1 MRWLK
6 SMRVLRIGVLIF
18 VSIVLFAFI
27 ESEEDSFNL
36 RIRKEMSVQ
45 TDSLL
50 TDVALLSKLCSVK
63 QFDIEKSKQLLT
75 VCRNRYKRIEAI
87 LIYFFP
93 GEAFRLNKP
102 VIPAIEEDDEISP
115 PVPYSGFQFIEN
127 MLYSDS
133 LAFQRKQLNNAIDEC
148 YSLISNLPNAYEQFV
163 FDERSVWEAMQM
175 QLVRQFILGFAEFE
189 TPDSKNGVEES
200 IHVLL
205 GFDELIKTLYHDAGE
220 NKKADLNFFFS
231 EIERSTN
238 KLKQYSKGSV
248 DYFQFYSEYY
258 NDLSGSLSKLRD
270 IMLSEKNQY
279 FTTAINF
286 QNRSIFDPHA
296 FNSYFFLPGKTHAN
310 QKEVAELGRIL
321 FFDPALS
328 ANSLRA
334 CASCHQPEK
343 AFTDGLPLSQS
354 FEPGKFLTR
363 NAPTIINSVLQRRLF
378 HDGRAF
384 SFEDQAGRVMSNP
397 LEMHNDFQT
406 VASKLVHSA
415 EYRKRFRSAFEG
427 TEDTSITGR
436 SVLIAIAEY
445 ERTLIGMNTRFDKAI
460 SNRENDLSNDE
471 IAGFNIF
478 MGKAACG
485 SCHFLPLFNSLV
497 PPVYVETEWEV
508 IGVPSAK
515 LSNPRELDGDI
526 GRYEIIPVDIFK
538 NAFKTPGLR
547 NIALTAPYMH
557 NGVFKS
563 LDEVIDFYDR
573 GGGKGLGITVENQ
586 TLSDEPLN
594 LTPTEKF
601 QLKVFLESLNDTITL
616 NEIPVKLPEFED
628 NELLNR
634 RKVGGEY

>member
-115 PVPYSGFQFIEN
+115 PVPYSGFQFIES

-205 GFDELIKTLYHDAGE
+205 GFNELIQTLYHDAGE

-238 KLKQYSKGSV
+238 RLKQYTKGSV

>member
-1 MRWLK
+1 
-6 SMRVLRIGVLIF
+6 MRVLRIGVLIF

-75 VCRNRYKRIEAI
+75 ICRNRYKRIEAI

-573 GGGKGLGITVENQ
+573 GGGKGLGIAVENQ

>member
-1 MRWLK
+1 
-6 SMRVLRIGVLIF
+6 MRVLRIGVLIF

>member
-1 MRWLK
+1 
-6 SMRVLRIGVLIF
+6 MRVLRIGVLIF

-75 VCRNRYKRIEAI
+75 ICRNRYKRIEAI

-115 PVPYSGFQFIEN
+115 PVPYSGFQFIES

-296 FNSYFFLPGKTHAN
+296 FNSYFFLPGKAHAN

-573 GGGKGLGITVENQ
+573 GGGKGLGIAVENQ

>member
-1 MRWLK
+1 
-6 SMRVLRIGVLIF
+6 MRVLRIGVLIF

-628 NELLNR
+628 NESLNL
-634 RKVGGEY
+634 RKIGGDY

>member
-1 MRWLK
+1 
-6 SMRVLRIGVLIF
+6 MRVLRIGVLIF

-573 GGGKGLGITVENQ
+573 GGGKGLGIAVENQ

>member
-1 MRWLK
+1 
-6 SMRVLRIGVLIF
+6 
-18 VSIVLFAFI
+18 
-27 ESEEDSFNL
+27 
-36 RIRKEMSVQ
+36 MSVQ

-75 VCRNRYKRIEAI
+75 ICRNRYKRIEAI

-115 PVPYSGFQFIEN
+115 PVPYSGFQFIES

>member
-1 MRWLK
+1 
-6 SMRVLRIGVLIF
+6 MRVLRIGVLIF

-296 FNSYFFLPGKTHAN
+296 FNSYFFLPGKAHAN

-628 NELLNR
+628 NESLNL
-634 RKVGGEY
+634 RKIGGDY

>member
-115 PVPYSGFQFIEN
+115 PVPYSGFQFIES

-573 GGGKGLGITVENQ
+573 GGGKGLGIAVENQ

>member
-50 TDVALLSKLCSVK
+50 TDVAMLSKLCSVK

-115 PVPYSGFQFIEN
+115 PVPYSGFQFIES

>member
-1 MRWLK
+1 
-6 SMRVLRIGVLIF
+6 MRVLRIGVLIF

-115 PVPYSGFQFIEN
+115 PVPYSGFQFIES

-296 FNSYFFLPGKTHAN
+296 FNSYFFLPGKAHAN

-573 GGGKGLGITVENQ
+573 GGGKGLGIAVENQ

>member
-1 MRWLK
+1 
-6 SMRVLRIGVLIF
+6 MRVLRIGVLIF

-75 VCRNRYKRIEAI
+75 ICRNRYKRIEAI

-115 PVPYSGFQFIEN
+115 PVPYSGFQFIES

-573 GGGKGLGITVENQ
+573 GGGKGLGIAVENQ

>member
-1 MRWLK
+1 
-6 SMRVLRIGVLIF
+6 MRVLRIGVLIF

-50 TDVALLSKLCSVK
+50 TDVAMLSKLCSVK

-115 PVPYSGFQFIEN
+115 PVPYSGFQFIES

>member
-50 TDVALLSKLCSVK
+50 TDVAMLSKLCSVK

-75 VCRNRYKRIEAI
+75 ICRNRYKRIEAI

-115 PVPYSGFQFIEN
+115 PVPYSGFQFIES

-573 GGGKGLGITVENQ
+573 GGGKGLGIAVENQ

>member
-1 MRWLK
+1 
-6 SMRVLRIGVLIF
+6 MRVLRIGVLIF

-115 PVPYSGFQFIEN
+115 PVPYSGFQFIES

>member
-1 MRWLK
+1 
-6 SMRVLRIGVLIF
+6 LIF

-75 VCRNRYKRIEAI
+75 ICRNRYKRIEAI

-115 PVPYSGFQFIEN
+115 PVPYSGFQFIES

-573 GGGKGLGITVENQ
+573 GGGKGLGIAVENQ

>member
-75 VCRNRYKRIEAI
+75 ICRNRYKRIEAI

-115 PVPYSGFQFIEN
+115 PVPYSGFQFIES

-296 FNSYFFLPGKTHAN
+296 FNSYFFLPGKAHAN

>member
-75 VCRNRYKRIEAI
+75 ICRNRYKRIEAI

-573 GGGKGLGITVENQ
+573 GGGKGLGIAVENQ

>member
-1 MRWLK
+1 
-6 SMRVLRIGVLIF
+6 MRVLRIGVLIF

-75 VCRNRYKRIEAI
+75 ICRNRYKRIEAI

-296 FNSYFFLPGKTHAN
+296 FNSYFFLPGKAHAN

>member
-115 PVPYSGFQFIEN
+115 PVPYSGFQFIES

>member
-1 MRWLK
+1 MKWLD
-6 SMRVLRIGVLIF
+6 RIGVFRF
-18 VSIVLFAFI
+18 VILVFIPIALLAF
-27 ESEEDSFNL
+27 SGGDEDTFNL
-36 RIRKEMSVQ
+36 RLRKEMTSQ

-50 TDVALLSKLCSVK
+50 LDVRLLSKICSEKQIDTVK
-63 QFDIEKSKQLLT
+63 AKSVLAN
-75 VCRNRYKRIEAI
+75 CRYRYKRIEAI
-87 LIYFFP
+87 LVYFFP

-102 VIPAIEEDDEISP
+102 VVPAIEEDDEISP
-115 PVPYSGFQFIEN
+115 PVPYSGFQYIEKI
-127 MLYSDS
+127 LYSDS
-133 LAFQRKQLNNAIDEC
+133 LSFQRKQLNNAVDEC
-148 YSLISNLPNAYEQFV
+148 YALILDLPKAYNQFV
-163 FDERSVWEAMQM
+163 FDERSVWEALQM
-175 QLVRQFILGFAEFE
+175 QLVRQFMLGFADFE
-189 TPDSKNGVEES
+189 TADSKKGVEES
-200 IHVLL
+200 AFVLQ
-205 GFDELIKTLYHDAGE
+205 GFKELITRLYYDTDEKNKT
-220 NKKADLNFFFS
+220 DLNIFFTA
-231 EIERSTN
+231 IERSTGILHKYVN
-238 KLKQYSKGSV
+238 REV
-248 DYFQFYSEYY
+248 NYFEFYSEYY

-270 IMLSEKNQY
+270 IMLSSGNLY

-286 QNRSIFDPHA
+286 QNRSIFDPHS
-296 FNSYFFLPGKTHAN
+296 FNSYFFVPGKTHAN

-334 CASCHQPEK
+334 CASCHQPDK
-343 AFTDGLPLSQS
+343 AFTDGLALSQS

-397 LEMHNDFQT
+397 LEMHNDFHT
-406 VASKLVHSA
+406 VADKLVHSK
-415 EYRKRFRSAFEG
+415 EYRDRFRSAFSG

-436 SVLIAIAEY
+436 SILIAIAEY

-460 SNRENDLSNDE
+460 SNRENSLNNDE

-478 MGKAACG
+478 MGKGACA

-515 LSNPRELDGDI
+515 LTNPRELDSDI
-526 GRYEIIPVDIFK
+526 GRYDIIPVDIFK

-557 NGVFKS
+557 NGVFKT
-563 LDEVIDFYDR
+563 LEEVIDFYDR
-573 GGGKGLGITVENQ
+573 GGGKGLGFDVPNQ
-586 TLSDEPLN
+586 TLSEEPLD

-601 QLKVFLESLNDTITL
+601 QLKAFLETLNDTITL
-616 NEIPVKLPEFED
+616 NEIPDKLPEFEN
-628 NELLNR
+628 NEKLNK

>member
-1 MRWLK
+1 
-6 SMRVLRIGVLIF
+6 MRVLRIGVLIF

-50 TDVALLSKLCSVK
+50 TDVAMLSKLCSVK
-63 QFDIEKSKQLLT
+63 QFDFEKSKQLLT
-75 VCRNRYKRIEAI
+75 ICRNRYKRIEAI

-296 FNSYFFLPGKTHAN
+296 FNSYFFLPGKAHAN

-573 GGGKGLGITVENQ
+573 GGGKGLGIAVENQ

>member
-573 GGGKGLGITVENQ
+573 GGGKGLGIAVENQ

>member
-1 MRWLK
+1 
-6 SMRVLRIGVLIF
+6 
-18 VSIVLFAFI
+18 
-27 ESEEDSFNL
+27 
-36 RIRKEMSVQ
+36 MSVQ

-75 VCRNRYKRIEAI
+75 ICRNRYKRIEAI

-115 PVPYSGFQFIEN
+115 PVPYSGFQFIES

-573 GGGKGLGITVENQ
+573 GGGKGLGIAVENQ

>member
-75 VCRNRYKRIEAI
+75 ICRNRYKRIEAI

-115 PVPYSGFQFIEN
+115 PVPYSGFQFIES

-205 GFDELIKTLYHDAGE
+205 GFNELIQTLYHDAGE

-238 KLKQYSKGSV
+238 RLKQYTKGSV

>member
-1 MRWLK
+1 
-6 SMRVLRIGVLIF
+6 
-18 VSIVLFAFI
+18 
-27 ESEEDSFNL
+27 
-36 RIRKEMSVQ
+36 MSVQ

-115 PVPYSGFQFIEN
+115 PVPYSGFQFIES

-573 GGGKGLGITVENQ
+573 GGGKGLGIAVENQ

>member
-1 MRWLK
+1 
-6 SMRVLRIGVLIF
+6 
-18 VSIVLFAFI
+18 
-27 ESEEDSFNL
+27 
-36 RIRKEMSVQ
+36 
-45 TDSLL
+45 
-50 TDVALLSKLCSVK
+50 
-63 QFDIEKSKQLLT
+63 
-75 VCRNRYKRIEAI
+75 
-87 LIYFFP
+87 
-93 GEAFRLNKP
+93 
-102 VIPAIEEDDEISP
+102 
-115 PVPYSGFQFIEN
+115 

>member
-1 MRWLK
+1 
-6 SMRVLRIGVLIF
+6 MRVLRIGVLIF

-115 PVPYSGFQFIEN
+115 PVPYSGFQFIES

-573 GGGKGLGITVENQ
+573 GGGKGLGIAVENQ

>member
-1 MRWLK
+1 
-6 SMRVLRIGVLIF
+6 MRVLRIGVLIF

-75 VCRNRYKRIEAI
+75 ICRNRYKRIEAI

-115 PVPYSGFQFIEN
+115 PVPYSGFQFIES

-296 FNSYFFLPGKTHAN
+296 FNSYFFLPGKAHAN

>member
-1 MRWLK
+1 
-6 SMRVLRIGVLIF
+6 MRVLRIGVLIF

-296 FNSYFFLPGKTHAN
+296 FNSYFFLPGKAHAN

>member
-1 MRWLK
+1 
-6 SMRVLRIGVLIF
+6 MRVLRIGVLIF

-115 PVPYSGFQFIEN
+115 PVPYSGFQFIES

-296 FNSYFFLPGKTHAN
+296 FNSYFFLPGKAHAN

>member
-75 VCRNRYKRIEAI
+75 ICRNRYKRIEAI

>member
-1 MRWLK
+1 
-6 SMRVLRIGVLIF
+6 MRVLRIGVLIF

-75 VCRNRYKRIEAI
+75 NCRNRYKRIEAI

-115 PVPYSGFQFIEN
+115 PVPYSGFQFIES

-354 FEPGKFLTR
+354 FEPGKFLAR
-363 NAPTIINSVLQRRLF
+363 NAPTIINSVLQRRLY

-573 GGGKGLGITVENQ
+573 GGGKGLGIAVENQ

-616 NEIPVKLPEFED
+616 NEIPSKLPEFED

>member
-1 MRWLK
+1 
-6 SMRVLRIGVLIF
+6 MRVLRIGVLIF

-75 VCRNRYKRIEAI
+75 ICRNRYKRIEAI

-115 PVPYSGFQFIEN
+115 PVPYSGFQFIES

-205 GFDELIKTLYHDAGE
+205 GFNELIQTLYHDAGE

-238 KLKQYSKGSV
+238 RLKQYTKGSV